1 MYSPKVREDL
11 IPRIYQAA
19 KAAGVPMTRWVNEA
33 VETALAAPRQLGG
46 EDPEPMG
53 NPEAVSLHAAS
64 AKGGFRP

>member
-19 KAAGVPMTRWVNEA
+19 RAAGVPMTRWVNEA
-33 VETALAAPRQLGG
+33 VETALGAPRQFGG

-53 NPEAVSLHAAS
+53 NPEAVSLHAAL
-64 AKGGFRP
+64 AKGGPYP